1 MANTYPDTGGII
13 MFSLKD
19 TIRKT
24 IIAVSLA
31 AVTTS
36 IFTGCNNNQ
45 PVSSNDLYPPTIT
58 AEAPPSLT
66 DDIDPTTPDANNF
79 SIKFKYW
86 YDNPDVQEAQ
96 AKTPT
101 PGGDDSGETFLDLA
115 GLPIYT
121 DSSGN
126 QYIISGRTPVY
137 LKDGKISEKDM
148 LNLRSESD
156 GKRFYMMYPAE
167 AFDSLTA
174 VKDKIAASEKTQPAT
189 YDERV
194 ENDTP
199 ATKIEGTVA
208 VYMNN
213 TDTNILFSS
222 SSPQIAITNLVY
234 NFCRY
239 GYLKRASA

>member
-1 MANTYPDTGGII
+1 

-24 IIAVSLA
+24 IFAVSLA

-36 IFTGCNNNQ
+36 FFTGCNNNQ

-96 AKTPT
+96 AKTPI

-126 QYIISGRTPVY
+126 QYII
-137 LKDGKISEKDM
+137 
-148 LNLRSESD
+148 
-156 GKRFYMMYPAE
+156 
-167 AFDSLTA
+167 
-174 VKDKIAASEKTQPAT
+174 
-189 YDERV
+189 
-194 ENDTP
+194 
-199 ATKIEGTVA
+199 
-208 VYMNN
+208 
-213 TDTNILFSS
+213 
-222 SSPQIAITNLVY
+222 TNLVY

>member
-1 MANTYPDTGGII
+1 

-36 IFTGCNNNQ
+36 FFTGCNNNQ
-45 PVSSNDLYPPTIT
+45 PVTSSDLYPPTITAEVT

-66 DDIDPTTPDANNF
+66 DDIDDIDDTTPDANNF

-96 AKTPT
+96 EKIAN
-101 PGGDDSGETFLDLA
+101 PGGDDNGETFLDLA

-121 DSSGN
+121 DASGN

-137 LKDGKISEKDM
+137 LQEGKISKADM
-148 LNLRSESD
+148 VSLRSEGD
-156 GKRFYMMYPAE
+156 GKKYYMMCPAG
-167 AFDSLTA
+167 AFESLAA
-174 VKDKIAASEKTQPAT
+174 VKEKIAASEKTQLAT
-189 YDERV
+189 YEERV
-194 ENDTP
+194 SNGTP

-213 TDTNILFSS
+213 TDTGGTFSS
-222 SSPQIAITNLVY
+222 SKETLN
-234 NFCRY
+234 
-239 GYLKRASA
+239 K